1 MAAVEQETRRACDLL
16 DRIETLERV
25 ARTLP
30 EHDEGRSQLLGL
42 VEKDLDSAP
51 PLRPRIAAQLLTL
64 SEKTV
69 QAWTR
74 EGVLQRA
81 EGPSSRTLLD
91 VRRVHQVLH
100 LVQDLRAAGRTTGL
114 LDEVHRRLV
123 DATWLEREDLGES
136 LAQLRRREGTLR
148 VAKQS
153 A

>member
-1 MAAVEQETRRACDLL
+1 MTALEQETSQAFDLL
-16 DRIETLERV
+16 DRVETLERV

-30 EHDEGRSQLLGL
+30 EHDEGRLQLLGL

-81 EGPSSRTLLD
+81 AGPSPRTLLD

-100 LVQDLRAAGRTTGL
+100 LVQDLRAAGKTTGL

-123 DATWLEREDLGES
+123 DATWLERADLEES
-136 LAQLRRREGTLR
+136 LAQLQRREGTLR